1 MSDVTLDPTDAGG
14 DETVAVA
21 PGAVGHHVADVREH
35 VAEVREH
42 VAEVREH
49 VADQLAQVKPL
60 LRGWIHEIFFFLSI
74 PAGLLLVALSPT
86 VEARLAAVVYSL
98 GVTAL
103 YGVSAAYHRGPWT
116 EKGRTVMRRLDHAM
130 IFVLIAA
137 TYTPL
142 CLLLLDGTS
151 KWLFLGA
158 IWFVALAGLT
168 LALTGISM
176 KYGIGFVLYLALGW
190 AAIFALPQFVAKMTP
205 VQLGLLLAGG
215 LFYTAGAIF
224 LATRWPDPNP
234 RVFGYHEVWHVMTVL
249 AGICLAIDIW
259 WVSLGAA

>member
-1 MSDVTLDPTDAGG
+1 MSDVTLDPSEPGGNDTAPVAAGP
-14 DETVAVA
+14 VA
-21 PGAVGHHVADVREH
+21 HTVADVREH

-49 VADQLAQVKPL
+49 VAEQLAQVKPL

-74 PAGLLLVALSPT
+74 PAGLLLVALSGT
-86 VEARLAAVVYSL
+86 VEARLAAAVYSL

-116 EKGRTVMRRLDHAM
+116 EKGRIVMRRLDHAM

-137 TYTPL
+137 TYTPF
-142 CLLLLDGTS
+142 CILLLDGAS
-151 KWLFLGA
+151 QWLFLGA

-176 KYGIGFVLYLALGW
+176 KYGIGFVLYIAMGW
-190 AAIFALPQFVAKMTP
+190 AAVFALPQFVSGLTP
-205 VQLGLLLAGG
+205 VQLGLMLAGG

-224 LATRWPDPNP
+224 LATRWPDPFP
-234 RVFGYHEVWHVMTVL
+234 KVFGYHEVWHVMTVL

-259 WVSLGAA
+259 WVSLSA

>member
-1 MSDVTLDPTDAGG
+1 MSDVTLDPSDTGR
-14 DETVAVA
+14 DETAAAASGAVA
-21 PGAVGHHVADVREH
+21 HTVADVREH

-49 VADQLAQVKPL
+49 VAEQLAHVKPL

-74 PAGLLLVALSPT
+74 PAGLLLVALSGT
-86 VEARLAAVVYSL
+86 VEARLAAAVYSL

-103 YGVSAAYHRGPWT
+103 YGVSAAYHRGPWS
-116 EKGRTVMRRLDHAM
+116 EKGRVVMRRLDHAM

-142 CLLLLDGTS
+142 CVLLLDGTS
-151 KWLFLGA
+151 KWFFLGA
-158 IWFVALAGLT
+158 VWLVALAGLV

-176 KYGIGFVLYLALGW
+176 KYGIGFVLYLGLGW
-190 AAIFALPQFVAKMTP
+190 AAVFAMPQFVDQLSP

-259 WVSLGAA
+259 WVSLAA

>member
-1 MSDVTLDPTDAGG
+1 MSDVTLDPSDPVGDDAAPHPTG
-14 DETVAVA
+14 AVA
-21 PGAVGHHVADVREH
+21 HTVADVREH

-49 VADQLAQVKPL
+49 VAEQLAQVKPL

-74 PAGLLLVALSPT
+74 PAGLLLVALSGT
-86 VEARLAAVVYSL
+86 VEARLAAAVYSL

-116 EKGRTVMRRLDHAM
+116 EKGRIVMRRLDHAM

-137 TYTPL
+137 TYTPF
-142 CLLLLDGTS
+142 CILLLDGAS
-151 KWLFLGA
+151 QWLFLGA

-176 KYGIGFVLYLALGW
+176 KHGIGFVLYIAMGW
-190 AAIFALPQFVAKMTP
+190 AAVFALPQFVSGLTP
-205 VQLGLLLAGG
+205 VQLGLMLAGG
-215 LFYTAGAIF
+215 IFYTAGAIF
-224 LATRWPDPNP
+224 LATRWPDPFP

-259 WVSLGAA
+259 WVSLSA